1 MQVQGRQ
8 FHFDKLF
15 KDNTEGTAVN
25 FSGITLYQL
34 GDLSC
39 LSGYQVPLH
48 KQWCHEISYVIS
60 GEGLFTTNNETE
72 LLMEGYVHF
81 SPAGSMHAIQT
92 TGSDLRYGYIG
103 FDFDSTTHDADIV
116 ALKRFYES
124 TKVFSAGNCRELLA
138 PLTKNLDEI

>member
-1 MQVQGRQ
+1 MQVHGRQ

-25 FSGITLYQL
+25 FSGTTLYQL

-60 GEGLFTTNNETE
+60 GEGLLPQITKPSFNGGLRSFFARRLYARNSD
-72 LLMEGYVHF
+72 HRF
-81 SPAGSMHAIQT
+81 RPAVR
-92 TGSDLRYGYIG
+92 LYR
-103 FDFDSTTHDADIV
+103 
-116 ALKRFYES
+116 L
-124 TKVFSAGNCRELLA
+124 
-138 PLTKNLDEI
+138 

>member
-1 MQVQGRQ
+1 MQVHGRQ

-72 LLMEGYVHF
+72 LLMRATF
-81 SPAGSMHAIQT
+81 IFRPQA
-92 TGSDLRYGYIG
+92 LRTQFRPPVPTCGTVI
-103 FDFDSTTHDADIV
+103 S
-116 ALKRFYES
+116 ALIL
-124 TKVFSAGNCRELLA
+124 TA
-138 PLTKNLDEI
+138 PPMTRI

>member
-81 SPAGSMHAIQT
+81 RPQALCTQFRPPVQT
-92 TGSDLRYGYIG
+92 CGTVIS
-103 FDFDSTTHDADIV
+103 
-116 ALKRFYES
+116 ALIL
-124 TKVFSAGNCRELLA
+124 TA
-138 PLTKNLDEI
+138 PPMTRI

>member
-39 LSGYQVPLH
+39 LSGYQVAR
-48 KQWCHEISYVIS
+48 CISS
-60 GEGLFTTNNETE
+60 G
-72 LLMEGYVHF
+72 V
-81 SPAGSMHAIQT
+81 
-92 TGSDLRYGYIG
+92 
-103 FDFDSTTHDADIV
+103 
-116 ALKRFYES
+116 
-124 TKVFSAGNCRELLA
+124 TK
-138 PLTKNLDEI
+138 